1 MVRPALRSHS
11 MARKKRKLP
20 GGTNTIHYIR
30 RTPKRAHCQDCG
42 AILGGVPR
50 ARQVKMKNHFP
61 KNQRRPERPFAGNL
75 CHKCVAARIKAK
87 VKEEARRQ

>member
-1 MVRPALRSHS
+1 M
-11 MARKKRKLP
+11 
-20 GGTNTIHYIR
+20 
-30 RTPKRAHCQDCG
+30 
-42 AILGGVPR
+42 GGVPR